1 MRRRAKRGRMG
12 LDVGAG
18 QRCSP
23 NDSLNPEQRGPDTY
37 QVNVCSGTSSSTRNG
52 LRAVGGVAV
61 ALGVALISIGS
72 VAAASAR
79 ASVQTFRFRWLRRR
93 PASRAPCTGTSMP
106 TAPGAAANRER
117 LASPSRHRARW
128 RGLGTGDDRRRVLDH
143 HRHTRRCRA
152 ASRGQRT
159 PELATPGRCPTTAG
173 GGNRTLRSRPGD
185 RRTKV
190 VSGDVVPTYVSQRG
204 FGLAVLTGRS
214 TRPLWPAAR
223 PVLAG
228 TAIGELLRVQNR
240 DETRYWHCRCH
251 IPGLAAPGWDH
262 VAMAS
267 SPSAAT

>member
-79 ASVQTFRFRWLRRR
+79 ASVQTFRFRWLRRH

-173 GGNRTLRSRPGD
+173 GGNRTLRSRPGGSPD
-185 RRTKV
+185 EGCLGRCGADVRIATRFRSRRAHRSKHSTV
-190 VSGDVVPTYVSQRG
+190 MAGC
-204 FGLAVLTGRS
+204 ATG
-214 TRPLWPAAR
+214 
-223 PVLAG
+223 AG
-228 TAIGELLRVQNR
+228 RNR
-240 DETRYWHCRCH
+240 DR
-251 IPGLAAPGWDH
+251 
-262 VAMAS
+262 
-267 SPSAAT
+267 